1 MQIVQCS
8 TCPICRSVMSNSK
21 AYILRNRLAPDILDN
36 IECHI
41 RPHSLLTIK
50 HAAQLL
56 LAGCLDELGQRIEI
70 SDWHCDDSAMAIY
83 GRLLWRIDLDSI
95 VVYLLLCLLL
105 FLNYSLFYYF
115 IILFYFIL
123 FYFIYY
129 LLFRRWIMTICDIF
143 VLIFIWFFSM
153 KLSRP
158 YHRFL
163 EIQAILFVGNSR
175 ATIFRPEDIW
185 YQFMIACIRTWCVE
199 WYKFVNYLN
208 LS

>member
-123 FYFIYY
+123 FYFIYFY
-129 LLFRRWIMTICDIF
+129 LFLFIYF
-143 VLIFIWFFSM
+143 YLF
-153 KLSRP
+153 
-158 YHRFL
+158 
-163 EIQAILFVGNSR
+163 ILF
-175 ATIFRPEDIW
+175 FF
-185 YQFMIACIRTWCVE
+185 YFFLYFTWWTSQRHFCYYFLGTFFTSMRGPSSFQNWCDSKSV
-199 WYKFVNYLN
+199 VRQHIP
-208 LS
+208 